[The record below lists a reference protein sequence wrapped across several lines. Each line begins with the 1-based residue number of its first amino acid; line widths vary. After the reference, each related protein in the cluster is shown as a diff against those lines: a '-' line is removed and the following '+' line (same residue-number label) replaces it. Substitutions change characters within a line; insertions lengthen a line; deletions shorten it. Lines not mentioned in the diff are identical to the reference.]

1 MSTSQTSNRE
11 QSASREALINESIE
25 RILAQPLVHPP
36 FDLSEACFHG
46 QLDAANGNKAG
57 RVKVRILRALRSK
70 SGSGSDQILVEG
82 VVTATYKLD
91 CPPSQYPKDNPE
103 GWDVIAY
110 GETKTEVPV
119 LDATGEPMYETD
131 ANGIE
136 IVNPDGSK
144 NPKTVLRYPLLGYRD
159 VTGYR
164 FVYAGTLAPGVAG
177 EMCINNLRLL
187 GWKPGRVKAP
197 LTAMA
202 TSDFVPAEDAEW
214 VSAEDLGMTG
224 EFTAGFTLKPADGN
238 FPAKVQLSFFKLS
251 DVHVTRQEAAVLDAQ
266 DWMQSLLAASVHG
279 KVDSRKGTRAGASR
293 VAGQVAPAAAATP
306 AVSAQQLCG
315 KPCGEHKEGCTAPVG
330 HSGACKPPPF

>member
-46 QLDAANGNKAG
+46 QLDANGNKAG

-136 IVNPDGSK
+136 IVNPDGSLSEHHGHVK
-144 NPKTVLRYPLLGYRD
+144 HAVVGRHVENGRNFMVPELLLDKQIRCGFEPQDR
-159 VTGYR
+159 
-164 FVYAGTLAPGVAG
+164 LALCYQHERMSCSPGFQCG
-177 EMCINNLRLL
+177 H
-187 GWKPGRVKAP
+187 
-197 LTAMA
+197 
-202 TSDFVPAEDAEW
+202 
-214 VSAEDLGMTG
+214 
-224 EFTAGFTLKPADGN
+224 DG
-238 FPAKVQLSFFKLS
+238 
-251 DVHVTRQEAAVLDAQ
+251 HVTLSSSNHFGDL
-266 DWMQSLLAASVHG
+266 QSLLPIVIG
-279 KVDSRKGTRAGASR
+279 QTVDL
-293 VAGQVAPAAAATP
+293 
-306 AVSAQQLCG
+306 LC
-315 KPCGEHKEGCTAPVG
+315 HVV
-330 HSGACKPPPF
+330 